1 MPLVP
6 PYITTSHFSP
16 ADPIWLG
23 VERVESKTS
32 VGVVFGADK
41 ES

>member
-1 MPLVP
+1 MPLVT
-6 PYITTSHFSP
+6 PYITTSIFSP

-32 VGVVFGADK
+32 VGVVIGAVK